1 LHLYSNSTGN
11 HNSRSKSKKQLN
23 KSASSADHL
32 DKTGG
37 FETSVAPPVALGRR
51 GFSLERPLENIEK
64 KKSASESNLLA
75 AATSSNDIAP
85 TTADTGHSVAF
96 IQKFVSQFFL
106 SKLIQDILRFFSCLL
121 VVIWYRLF
129 PKKNKNFSLENY
141 FQFQCKKNIATKHRK
156 HIFYPVPRISY

>member
-1 LHLYSNSTGN
+1 MHFYSNSTGN

-96 IQKFVSQFFL
+96 IQKFVSTFFF
-106 SKLIQDILRFFSCLL
+106 IFFVKINSRYFE
-121 VVIWYRLF
+121 VFFMLF
-129 PKKNKNFSLENY
+129 GIHHF
-141 FQFQCKKNIATKHRK
+141 
-156 HIFYPVPRISY
+156 

>member
-1 LHLYSNSTGN
+1 MHLFSNSTGN

-96 IQKFVSQFFL
+96 IQKFVSKLFL
-106 SKLIQDILRFFSCLL
+106 SKIIQNSLRFFL
-121 VVIWYRLF
+121 
-129 PKKNKNFSLENY
+129 
-141 FQFQCKKNIATKHRK
+141 
-156 HIFYPVPRISY
+156 

>member
-1 LHLYSNSTGN
+1 M
-11 HNSRSKSKKQLN
+11 N

-75 AATSSNDIAP
+75 AANSSNDIAP

-96 IQKFVSQFFL
+96 IQKFCLEIFILL
-106 SKLIQDILRFFSCLL
+106 SKLIQDILRGFFMLALSNL
-121 VVIWYRLF
+121 VSI
-129 PKKNKNFSLENY
+129 
-141 FQFQCKKNIATKHRK
+141 
-156 HIFYPVPRISY
+156 ISKGK

>member
-1 LHLYSNSTGN
+1 MHLYSNSTGN

-96 IQKFVSQFFL
+96 IQTFVSKFFFL
-106 SKLIQDILRFFSCLL
+106 SKLIQGIMRGFFMLALSKVC
-121 VVIWYRLF
+121 F
-129 PKKNKNFSLENY
+129 NKTDTHYIGCHLYKVCPFL
-141 FQFQCKKNIATKHRK
+141 
-156 HIFYPVPRISY
+156 

>member
-1 LHLYSNSTGN
+1 MLNIWMVLIKIVNLTNSCILSNSNLYSNSTGN

-96 IQKFVSQFFL
+96 IQKFVSKSLCSGFFHACF
-106 SKLIQDILRFFSCLL
+106 K
-121 VVIWYRLF
+121 
-129 PKKNKNFSLENY
+129 
-141 FQFQCKKNIATKHRK
+141 
-156 HIFYPVPRISY
+156 

>member
-1 LHLYSNSTGN
+1 MHLYSNYTGN

-85 TTADTGHSVAF
+85 TTTDTGHSVAF
-96 IQKFVSQFFL
+96 IQKHFFVRS
-106 SKLIQDILRFFSCLL
+106 R
-121 VVIWYRLF
+121 
-129 PKKNKNFSLENY
+129 
-141 FQFQCKKNIATKHRK
+141 
-156 HIFYPVPRISY
+156 IF

>member
-1 LHLYSNSTGN
+1 MNLYSNSTGN

-96 IQKFVSQFFL
+96 IQKFVSNFLLFFVKINSRYFEGFFMLAL
-106 SKLIQDILRFFSCLL
+106 SNL
-121 VVIWYRLF
+121 VSI
-129 PKKNKNFSLENY
+129 
-141 FQFQCKKNIATKHRK
+141 
-156 HIFYPVPRISY
+156 ISKEK